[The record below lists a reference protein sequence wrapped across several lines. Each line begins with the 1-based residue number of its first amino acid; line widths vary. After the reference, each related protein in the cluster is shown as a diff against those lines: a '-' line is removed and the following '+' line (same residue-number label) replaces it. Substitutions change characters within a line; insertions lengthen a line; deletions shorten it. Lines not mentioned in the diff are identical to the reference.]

1 MKLKELLKKYGT
13 QTTSNFDLMKI
24 AKDLNIKP
32 FYYVMKDEIKEIQ
45 NNNSKIYVCTNLHNS
60 DEPGIHHSCF
70 VLGSTEGSSADTT
83 EGGTRQS
90 RLRSKSTNYFFDSYG
105 LPPVKEIKDLLQHA
119 TYNTFQLQK
128 QGTKLCGQ
136 LCMFVLNELKDG
148 RDFLDILLEIREFL
162 L

>member
-1 MKLKELLKKYGT
+1 MKLKELLNKYGT

-70 VLGSTEGSSADTT
+70 VLDATGTT
-83 EGGTRQS
+83 EGRTQ
-90 RLRSKSTNYFFDSYG
+90 STNYFFDSYG

>member
-70 VLGSTEGSSADTT
+70 VLGST
-83 EGGTRQS
+83 
-90 RLRSKSTNYFFDSYG
+90 NYFFDSYG

-148 RDFLDILLEIREFL
+148 RDFLDILLEIREFFL

>member
-1 MKLKELLKKYGT
+1 MKLNELLKKYGT

-32 FYYVMKDEIKEIQ
+32 FYYLMKDEIKEIQ
-45 NNNSKIYVCTNLHNS
+45 NNNFSKIYVCTNLHNS

-70 VLGSTEGSSADTT
+70 VLDKKGI
-83 EGGTRQS
+83 
-90 RLRSKSTNYFFDSYG
+90 NYFFDSYG
-105 LPPVKEIKDLLQHA
+105 LPPVKEVKDLLQHA

-136 LCMFVLNELKDG
+136 LCMFVLNELKNG
-148 RDFLDILLEIREFL
+148 RDFLDILLEIRDFFL